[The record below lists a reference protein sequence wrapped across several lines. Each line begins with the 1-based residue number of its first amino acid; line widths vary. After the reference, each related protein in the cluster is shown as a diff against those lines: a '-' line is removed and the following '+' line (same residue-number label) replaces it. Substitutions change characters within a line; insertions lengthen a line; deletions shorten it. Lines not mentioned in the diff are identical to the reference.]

1 MTIRLHPESDSIET
15 VWDDLVYLYARLNA
29 FAETKDLAPSI
40 LALIT
45 TSEEV
50 WRGQRKVWRE
60 ETEAQSGVDNINFR
74 TDERTEDLHADLVQA
89 NRKHPQGESRQER
102 YFPLAKSKIIELG
115 LASQMKYVEDYANS
129 LPKEAEPELQAHGKG
144 FAEDATDGRAA
155 LTALATAVANRRDH
169 RVKEIEKFRTTANE
183 TRTTVYGELLKRS
196 QGKPKKWADSF
207 FRKRTQ
213 NTPEERRLEKSRDA
227 IYTNCEL
234 YGLILEKDQTK
245 KIQQESDDAVLLQW
259 LRNTATAKTAAEL
272 FKLAQRDGVGSV

>member
-1 MTIRLHPESDSIET
+1 MTIRLYVENDSIDSI
-15 VWDDLVYLYARLNA
+15 WDDLVYLYVRLNS
-29 FAETKDLAPSI
+29 FVETKDLAPQI

-45 TSEEV
+45 TSEDI
-50 WRGQRKVWRE
+50 WKGQRKAWRE
-60 ETEAQSGVDNINFR
+60 ETEAQSGVDGINFR
-74 TDERTEDLHADLVQA
+74 ADNRTEDLHADLTSV
-89 NRKHPQGESRQER
+89 NRKHPQGEKRQER
-102 YFPLAKSKIIELG
+102 YFPIAKSKIIEMALI
-115 LASQMKYVEDYANS
+115 SQMKYIEDYAIS

-144 FAEDATDGRAA
+144 FAEDAADGRAA

-183 TRTTVYGELLKRS
+183 TRTNVYGELLKRS

-245 KIQQESDDAVLLQW
+245 KIQQESDANVLLRW
-259 LRNTATAKTAAEL
+259 LRNTATAKAATDI
-272 FKLAQRDGVGSV
+272 FA